1 MQPIGGTRLS
11 KESCRLARVTLPG
24 SVPGFVCLL
33 ALVPPAQQDIFS
45 PDASCAFQSI
55 SIIKCRSHERVE
67 AEVMSVA
74 AGTMQLL
81 HTVAGGH
88 TQLLGAEAEA
98 EVMSGRSQ
106 QDRA

>member
-1 MQPIGGTRLS
+1 
-11 KESCRLARVTLPG
+11 
-24 SVPGFVCLL
+24 
-33 ALVPPAQQDIFS
+33 
-45 PDASCAFQSI
+45 
-55 SIIKCRSHERVE
+55 
-67 AEVMSVA
+67 MSVA